1 MGEHWLKKQIME
13 AHDVL
18 DGVGVPVSEKRP
30 DSRALH
36 GVNVFSLGVP
46 DRIKWMQRNFTP
58 SCWEPVADLP
68 PPGERPGTALVIVE
82 GERQHSGMET
92 RWHRMQ
98 MGTARTDNDGFLA
111 DDIRAIEERGDMDE
125 HSGRVTYWMRMP
137 PYPPSATRT

>member
-1 MGEHWLKKQIME
+1 MKEHWLKKQIME
-13 AHDVL
+13 AHQAL
-18 DGVGVPVSEKRP
+18 DMAGVPVSERRP

-58 SCWEPVADLP
+58 SCWKPVADLP

-98 MGTARTDNDGFLA
+98 MGIARTENAGFVGE
-111 DDIRAIEERGDMDE
+111 DIRLIEDRGDMDADT
-125 HSGRVTYWMRMP
+125 GVVTYWSTMP
-137 PYPPSATRT
+137 PYPSRSS